1 MNDGGAEMA
10 ADDPRGDAEESV
22 KARGAGSDVETSGA
36 PTARRIVLGAQ
47 LRRLR
52 EAADISRADA
62 GYQIRGSDS
71 KISRM
76 ELGRV
81 GFKERD
87 VADLLTMYGVT
98 DGGERSVFLE
108 MVRKSN
114 ERGWWHRYTDTM
126 PDWFQDYVG
135 LEESA
140 SLIQTFELQFVPG
153 LLQTEEYIRA
163 VTGRGHPERLDAAG
177 ERRVRLRL
185 QRQKVLS
192 RAGAP
197 RLWAVIDES
206 VLHRPIGGPAVLRRQ
221 LDHLLEVT
229 RQPNVTLQVVPND
242 RSGYSAEGAFS
253 VLRFA
258 EPALPD
264 VVYIEHLAG
273 ALYLDR
279 PNEIEQYGRA
289 IDHLAVDAETPD
301 RSRQLVSKIRAEL

>member
-1 MNDGGAEMA
+1 M
-10 ADDPRGDAEESV
+10 RGDSEGS
-22 KARGAGSDVETSGA
+22 ARGNGEVSGA

-52 EAADISRADA
+52 EATDISRAQA
-62 GYQIRGSDS
+62 GYAIRGSDS

-98 DGGERSVFLE
+98 DSSEREVFLE

-114 ERGWWHRYTDTM
+114 ERGWWHRYTDLM
-126 PDWFQDYVG
+126 PDWFQDFVG

-140 SLIQTFELQFVPG
+140 SLIQNYELQFVPG
-153 LLQTEEYIRA
+153 LLQTEEYTRA
-163 VTGRGHPERLDAAG
+163 VASRGHPDHLDEPT

-192 RAGAP
+192 RPGAP
-197 RLWAVIDES
+197 RLWAVVDES

-221 LDHLLEVT
+221 LDHLLEMT
-229 RQPNVTLQVVPND
+229 RQPNITLQIVPYD
-242 RSGYSAEGAFS
+242 RSGYAAEGAFS
-253 VLRFA
+253 MLRFA

-264 VVYIEHLAG
+264 IVYVEHLGG

-279 PNEIEQYGRA
+279 PNEIELYGRV
-289 IDHLAVDAETPD
+289 IDRLAVDAETPD
-301 RSRQLVSKIRAEL
+301 NSRQMLAKVRSAI

>member
-1 MNDGGAEMA
+1 MTAEDLRGESDG
-10 ADDPRGDAEESV
+10 S
-22 KARGAGSDVETSGA
+22 ARAGNGELSGA

-52 EAADISRADA
+52 EGADISRAEA
-62 GYQIRGSDS
+62 GYAIRGSDS

-98 DGGERSVFLE
+98 DVGERAVFLE

-114 ERGWWHRYTDTM
+114 ERGWWHRYTDLM
-126 PDWFQDYVG
+126 PDWFQDFVG

-140 SLIQTFELQFVPG
+140 ALIQNYELQFVPG

-163 VTGRGHPERLDAAG
+163 VASRGRPEHLDEPT

-192 RAGAP
+192 RPGAP
-197 RLWAVIDES
+197 RLWAVVDES
-206 VLHRPIGGPAVLRRQ
+206 VLHRPIGGAAVLRRQ
-221 LDHLLEVT
+221 IEHLLEMT
-229 RQPNVTLQVVPND
+229 RLPNITLQIVPYEM
-242 RSGYSAEGAFS
+242 SGYSAEGAFS
-253 VLRFA
+253 MLRFA

-264 VVYIEHLAG
+264 IVYIEHLGG

-279 PNEIEQYGRA
+279 PNEIELYGRV
-289 IDHLAVDAETPD
+289 IDRLAVDAETPD
-301 RSRQLVSKIRAEL
+301 RSRQMLSKIRASI